1 MKGVALFVKVS
12 GYSLYVYFLLFN
24 TKRASAREGGMGEGK
39 WSNEGKSPSI
49 KKGRANALPFLLG

>member
-1 MKGVALFVKVS
+1 MSIFF
-12 GYSLYVYFLLFN
+12 SL
-24 TKRASAREGGMGEGK
+24 TQRGRARARGGMGEGK

>member
-1 MKGVALFVKVS
+1 
-12 GYSLYVYFLLFN
+12 
-24 TKRASAREGGMGEGK
+24 MGEGK